1 MEPYRSALIKARPSW
16 VISRLALC
24 PHPMRHL
31 DLRDESIPGLG
42 PTVEGGRIVA
52 YQWIIVVL
60 LGGIAFLLYR
70 IALMIKLLGAQLTEE
85 ISSTLSRIEARLA
98 LMKTSERDEPEMA
111 DIENQGADSAS
122 L

>member
-1 MEPYRSALIKARPSW
+1 M
-16 VISRLALC
+16 
-24 PHPMRHL
+24 
-31 DLRDESIPGLG
+31 
-42 PTVEGGRIVA
+42 A